1 MYYLISTMKKVL
13 ALNGSMRK
21 YGNTTILLQHF
32 LDGAKNF
39 AGAVEEIVARD
50 INLEYCRG
58 CLRCNLL
65 GRCSVS
71 GDDWLEL
78 SNKILDANVL
88 VFASPIYFHH
98 ITSSLKKIIERF
110 RSFVHIQITETGLIH
125 TPWQEWDKDLVL
137 LLCMGSSDVSDA
149 RPVIELFKFIRS
161 ILGQKNRL
169 HIITATRLAVI
180 KQVIKTEEELRE
192 LYPKLN
198 LPPDLAKE
206 DFSKNQKVLK
216 QCFELGKALAQ

>member
-1 MYYLISTMKKVL
+1 MKKVL

-21 YGNTTILLQHF
+21 YGNTSILLQHF

-39 AGAVEEIVARD
+39 TADVEEIVARD
-50 INLEYCRG
+50 INIEYCRG

-65 GRCSVS
+65 GRCSVN
-71 GDDWLEL
+71 GDDWKEI

-110 RSFVHIQITETGLIH
+110 RSFAHIKITETGLIH
-125 TPWQEWDKDLVL
+125 TPWKEWDKDIVL

-149 RPVIELFKFIRS
+149 SPVIELFKFIRS
-161 ILGQKNRL
+161 ILGPKNRL
-169 HIITATRLAVI
+169 HIITATRLAVV
-180 KQVIKTEEELRE
+180 KQVIKTEEELRS
-192 LYPKLN
+192 LYPKLG
-198 LPPDLAKE
+198 LPADFAKE
-206 DFSKNQKVLK
+206 DFLKNQKVLN
-216 QCFELGKALAQ
+216 QCSQLGKKLAR

>member
-1 MYYLISTMKKVL
+1 MKKVL

-32 LDGAKNF
+32 LDGARNF
-39 AGAVEEIVARD
+39 TRYVEEIIAHN

-65 GRCSVS
+65 GRCSIS
-71 GDDWLEL
+71 DDDWPEV
-78 SNKILDANVL
+78 SNKILNANVL

-98 ITSSLKKIIERF
+98 ITASLKKIIERF

-125 TPWQEWDKDLVL
+125 TPWHEWNKDIVL

-149 RPVIELFKFIRS
+149 RPVIDLFEFIKS
-161 ILGQKNRL
+161 ILGPTNRL

-180 KQVIKTEEELRE
+180 KQVIKTEEDLRE

-198 LPPDLAKE
+198 LPGKLAKE
-206 DFSKNQKVLK
+206 DFRKNQEVLK
-216 QCFELGKALAQ
+216 QCFELGKSLSR

>member
-1 MYYLISTMKKVL
+1 MKKVL

-21 YGNTTILLQHF
+21 YGNTSILLQHF
-32 LDGAKNF
+32 LDGAKNLT
-39 AGAVEEIVARD
+39 GDIEEIIVRD

-65 GRCSVS
+65 GRCSLS
-71 GDDWLEL
+71 EDDWPEI
-78 SNKILDANVL
+78 SKKILNANVI

-98 ITSSLKKIIERF
+98 ITASLKKIIERF
-110 RSFVHIQITETGLIH
+110 RSFVHIQITETGLVH
-125 TPWQEWDKDLVL
+125 TPRQEWDKDIVL

-149 RPVIELFKFIRS
+149 SPVIDLFKFMKS
-161 ILGQKNRL
+161 ILGPKNRL

-180 KQVIKTEEELRE
+180 KQVIKTEEDLRE
-192 LYPKLN
+192 LYPKLG
-198 LPPDLAKE
+198 LQEKLAKE

-216 QCFELGKALAQ
+216 QCFELGRELAK